1 MSGTESFVYFAQH
14 LRIEQLEKW
23 SLCKHL
29 HPEVDG
35 TVMAF
40 DNTLFEERFS
50 AFTHLVVP
58 CSNDLFIGP
67 VRYPLGPCFCRAD
80 LTDRPVCF
88 ADHCSVWVNWQTYWL
103 SCPTWP
109 GLSCW

>member
-29 HPEVDG
+29 QPEVDG

-40 DNTLFEERFS
+40 DKNLFEGRFS

-58 CSNDLFIGP
+58 CSNDLFIGT
-67 VRYPLGPCFCRAD
+67 VRFSMGPCLCRAV
-80 LTDRPVCF
+80 LTGRTLCIAVLITKC
-88 ADHCSVWVNWQTYWL
+88 VNCIIISY
-103 SCPTWP
+103 
-109 GLSCW
+109 